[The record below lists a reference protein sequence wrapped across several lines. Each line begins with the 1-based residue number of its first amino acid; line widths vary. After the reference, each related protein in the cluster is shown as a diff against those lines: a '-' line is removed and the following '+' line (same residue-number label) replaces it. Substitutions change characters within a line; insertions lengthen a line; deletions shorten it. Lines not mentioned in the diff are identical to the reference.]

1 MRLLPRLGGF
11 LMDRLGLHR
20 IVQFVAR
27 HPVPPETASR
37 RGWYYVLGAS
47 TLAAFLL
54 QVATGVVLATK
65 YIPSP
70 AHAYESLLFINREVW
85 LGWLLRS
92 MHYVG
97 ASAMVVLLGAHMV
110 RVFLT
115 GSYKFPREMNWV
127 LGVLLLVLTMAM
139 ALTGQLLRWDQDGI
153 WTVAVA
159 ALFVD
164 RVPLIG
170 EYLAQFVLAGDTVG
184 GATLS
189 RFFILHVLILPLM
202 LIGVIAVH
210 IYLVLHHGIS
220 EPPRAGQPVDPA
232 TYRQWYKRYTYS
244 SGYRYWPDSAWREVV
259 AGACVVILVV
269 AIAAVVGPKGPGEPP
284 DPTILAADPRPDWYL
299 RWYYALLWVK
309 PRGYETFV
317 MVYLPLLIGVGL
329 IALPFISRLG
339 ERSPRR
345 RPLAILLVVVTVTT
359 LGVLTELGLR
369 APWVMAFDT
378 EPLTAEEAQLE
389 PGPALTGSQIFHARG
404 CQYCHV
410 VSGKGGQYGPDL
422 TDVTRRLPPEFI
434 VERTLQGIGNMPAY
448 RNVLSAE
455 EMSLIIAFLQS
466 QEQRR

>member
-11 LMDRLGLHR
+11 FMDRLGLHR
-20 IVQFVAR
+20 VVQFVAR

-54 QVATGVVLATK
+54 QAATGIVLATK

-70 AHAYESLLFINREVW
+70 AHAYESLLFITREVW

-170 EYLAQFVLAGDTVG
+170 EYLGQFVLAGDTVG

-220 EPPRAGQPVDPA
+220 EPPRAGQPVDRG
-232 TYRQWYKRYTYS
+232 TYRSWYKQYTYA

-259 AGACVVILVV
+259 AGVCVVILVV
-269 AIAAVVGPKGPGEPP
+269 AIAAIVGPKGPGDPP

-378 EPLTAEEAQLE
+378 EPLTAEEARLE
-389 PGPALTGSQIFHARG
+389 EGPALTGAQIFYARG
-404 CQYCHV
+404 CQYCHA
-410 VSGKGGQYGPDL
+410 VSGKGGHYGPDL

-434 VERTLQGIGNMPAY
+434 VERTLRGIGNMPAY
-448 RNVLSAE
+448 RDVLSPE
-455 EMSLIIAFLQS
+455 EMSLIITFLQS